1 MDVWIYILAAVAL
14 WAGLAAQLSGL
25 RRAWRDPFKRALC
38 AVIFLAG
45 GCFALGAPPTIAW
58 INRVTGIPNG
68 AAPVTYGTVTA
79 FSASSL
85 ALVIKWRGGDPERVR
100 RVSRSWLSAYS
111 LIIVLEVTLFVVG
124 SAPTERRTDF
134 DTYYAGTP
142 FILEMILL
150 YLIAHFAAAATTMTL
165 CWRWTGQTT
174 GGTRRALKLFALGWL
189 FNVAYGAFK
198 LTAICARWTGRDW
211 DGLSTQLAPLL
222 VAVGSALVAAGYVVP
237 VLGPWSSSVFTLVR
251 LRPLFR
257 LLVDPADRRHTVSL
271 SWRSLA
277 DVELQ
282 LTKRTTAI
290 RDGLSRLTSHLDEDV
305 RTRAYSRAL
314 ADGASVAAADLIGS
328 AAMVAV
334 AAGACSS
341 SFDPHAADAL
351 RVSNGTARGRFWWI
365 SLGAE
370 QADLI
375 RLSRAVRTPVVRAI
389 VRAQAEPGGERN
401 GHDGGGRA
409 LPVHPLRRLPGWF
422 SR

>member
-1 MDVWIYILAAVAL
+1 MDVWIYFLAAVAL
-14 WAGLAAQLSGL
+14 WAGLAAQISGL

-45 GCFALGAPPTIAW
+45 LCFALGAPPTIAW
-58 INRVTGIPNG
+58 INRTLGQPNA
-68 AAPVTYGTVTA
+68 AAPVTYSTVTA

-100 RVSRSWLSAYS
+100 RLSRRWLGTYS
-111 LIIVLEVTLFVVG
+111 LIIILEVILFAVG

-142 FILEMILL
+142 FIREMILL
-150 YLIAHFAAAATTMTL
+150 YLIAHFAAASTTMTL

-174 GGTRRALKLFALGWL
+174 GWTRRALKLFALGWL

-222 VAVGSALVAAGYVVP
+222 VAAGSALVAAGYVVP
-237 VLGPWSSSVFTLVR
+237 GLGPWSSSALTLMR

-257 LLVDPADRRHTVSL
+257 LLVGPADRRHTVSL

-314 ADGASVAAADLIGS
+314 TDGASVAAADLIGS

-334 AAGACSS
+334 AAEACSGS
-341 SFDPHAADAL
+341 SEPHADAL

-370 QADLI
+370 QTDLI
-375 RLSRAVRTPVVRAI
+375 RLSRAVRTPIVRAI
-389 VRAQAEPGGERN
+389 VRAQVQPGVGEHN
-401 GHDGGGRA
+401 GRDSGGRA